1 MQDSPGTGSGVKPEP
16 KEKAMKHL
24 FVFCLAGLMMAC
36 ASDKSLDQGPLV
48 PSELACEY
56 LRNPPVVDVVQPR
69 LSWINKAAKGD
80 RGQKQ
85 TAWQVRV
92 ASSIK
97 QLDEPDLWDSGKQLS
112 SQSNRV
118 EYQGKTLESGQECW
132 WQVRVWDRDDVV
144 SDWSEAGMWRMGLLD
159 ASDWK
164 AQWIGAPWQGEKA
177 LPRPGWPDAEPDD
190 KGPPAPLFRKD
201 FHVQKRIKS
210 AVAFVSGLGYFE
222 LWLNGSKV
230 SDDVLVPNQ
239 TNYGKRP
246 ELEDALIALPDD
258 FTEYKVMYMAYDV
271 KDLLDRGENT
281 IGGIVGN
288 GFYNPAKFWAEG
300 YGTPRFLCQLHISYN
315 DGTEELVV
323 SDGTWT
329 ASRSPIRMNMVYY
342 GEDYDAREEQELW
355 CNPDFDDS
363 QWEAV
368 ALRTPPYGKL
378 VAHTAYPDRVI
389 ERLEP
394 VSIEKLGEGHYM
406 VDFGVEISGWVRL
419 NKVEGPRG
427 HRVEIHPVANLYSGD
442 NTYIFKGE
450 GPESYAPRF
459 NWFVFS
465 AVEITNWPGELKTED
480 LIAEAV
486 NTYIEPTASFETSNE
501 LFNEI
506 NKIWRRSQ
514 TDNMHGGLASDCP
527 HRERS
532 GYTGDGQIA
541 CNTVLHN
548 YDARN
553 FYQKWIGDMRDA
565 QIQETGYV
573 PNGAPWQPGCGGG
586 PAWGAAICVMPWE
599 YYVQY
604 GSRDMLEDNYEAM
617 KGYVRYLLSWTGEDG
632 IMHSK
637 RTGNDGSIV
646 KWYNLGEWLP
656 PGELIPDALVHTFVL
671 WYCADI
677 TSRTAE
683 VLGYEDEAMEYSSL
697 AGATREAFQK
707 RFFDEA
713 KGSYGDAGG
722 NILALKMEVPEEQYD
737 TVVAALK
744 AGILKNKGHIDTGI
758 LGTRFFFEVLAD
770 HGLNQLAFEAM
781 NKRTEPSYGHWIEL
795 GSTTTREN
803 WNEDGSHNHPMF
815 GGGLVWFYR
824 NLAGMQADPLEPG
837 YRHIIFKPQP
847 VEELEYVTY
856 INNTPYGEGGI
867 TWRNEREAFVM
878 EITVPVSTHATVHVP
893 ADDLSLIT
901 VGGAATEES
910 SDVLFKEMKDG
921 YALFAVESGKYRFR
935 VSK

>member
-1 MQDSPGTGSGVKPEP
+1 
-16 KEKAMKHL
+16 MKQL
-24 FVFCLAGLMMAC
+24 LVFCLACIMMAC
-36 ASDKSLDQGPLV
+36 VADRSMNQGPLV

-56 LRNPPVVDVVQPR
+56 LRNPPVVDVAQPR

-97 QLDEPDLWDSGKQLS
+97 QLDHADLWDSGKQLS

-118 EYQGKTLESGQECW
+118 EYQGKTLESRQECW
-132 WQVRVWDRDDVV
+132 WQVRVWDRDGLV
-144 SDWSEAGMWRMGLLD
+144 SDWSEAGMWRMGLLEP
-159 ASDWK
+159 SDWT
-164 AQWIGAPWQGEKA
+164 AQWIGAPWQGEEA

-190 KGPPAPLFRKD
+190 KGPPAPMFRKD
-201 FHVQKRIKS
+201 FRVEKKIKS
-210 AVAFVSGLGYFE
+210 AVAFVTGLGYFE
-222 LWLNGSKV
+222 LWLNGSRV
-230 SDDVLVPNQ
+230 GDDVLVPNQ

-246 ELEDALIALPDD
+246 GLQDALITLADD
-258 FTEYKVMYMAYDV
+258 FTEYKVMYLAYDV
-271 KDLLDRGENT
+271 KDQLDRGKNT

-315 DGTEELVV
+315 DGTEEVVV
-323 SDGTWT
+323 SDGSWT
-329 ASRSPIRMNMVYY
+329 ASRSPILMNMVYY
-342 GEDYDAREEQELW
+342 GEDYDAREEQADW
-355 CNPDFDDS
+355 CDPHFDDS
-363 QWEAV
+363 HWEVV

-378 VAHTAYPDRVI
+378 TAHTAYTDRVT

-394 VSIEKLGEGHYM
+394 LSIEKLGKGHYM

-419 NKVEGPRG
+419 NNVEGPRG
-427 HRVEIHPVANLYSGD
+427 HKVEIHPLANLYSGA

-450 GPESYAPRF
+450 GRESYAPRF

-465 AVEITNWPGELKTED
+465 GVEITNWPGELKTED

-486 NTYIEPTASFETSNE
+486 NTYIEPTASFETSNK

-565 QIQETGYV
+565 QIQESGYV

-637 RTGNDGSIV
+637 RTGNDGSVV
-646 KWYNLGEWLP
+646 KWYNLGDWLP
-656 PGELIPDALVHTFVL
+656 PGELIPDALVHTFIL

-677 TSRTAE
+677 TSRTE
-683 VLGYEDEAMEYSSL
+683 GVLGYKDEAMDYSAL
-697 AGATREAFQK
+697 AGETRKAFQK

-713 KGSYGDAGG
+713 SGSYGDAGG

-744 AGILKNKGHIDTGI
+744 AGILKNNGHIDTGI

-781 NKRTEPSYGHWIEL
+781 DKRTEPSFGHWIEL

-803 WNEDGSHNHPMF
+803 WNLDGSHNHPMF

-856 INNTPYGEGGI
+856 INNTSYGEGGI
-867 TWRNEREAFVM
+867 TWRNGQGAFVM

-901 VGGAATEES
+901 VGGAATEGL

-935 VSK
+935 VSR